1 MRLFLIFFNVGM
13 NFKIIIINVYM
24 VVFFFFFLLVG
35 QAVLGSCT
43 SELH

>member
-24 VVFFFFFLLVG
+24 VVFFFFLLVG